1 MLLDHMKRIKD
12 ERKGITRKGILIS
25 FVFIFLTVIL
35 TLSYSN
41 LTREQRLDHLKQT
54 VQIADQVINPIIV
67 SYQEG
72 DLSRNDAIN
81 AIRDM
86 VRNMIYQDSYGDNYI
101 FMSNYEGIML
111 VQPFQPEMEM
121 SDMWGLQ
128 DSRGKYIIRALVDA
142 AKSSQGSGYVSYYYM
157 RPNSIRP
164 EMKISYV
171 IGISE
176 LDCYI
181 GTGQYM
187 TDIRRSLWLY
197 ISITFFLSMTLLS
210 LMYFLIHYILGVYDK
225 QNEMVLEENRELK
238 KMESALRISEKKY
251 RELFEQSPIGLALC
265 RMNGELVSV
274 NSSYTSILGYSND
287 EVLKLS
293 YWDITPDK
301 YFDQE
306 KKVVQDLQDNGRY
319 GPFEKE
325 YIHKDGHLVPVRLN
339 GLLVERDGQSY
350 IWSSVEDISVYKKV
364 EDEKHNLEDQLQQ
377 VYKMEAVGTLAGG
390 IAHDFNNLLFPILG
404 YTEQLMSDF
413 EKDSSTYNNLEVIFN
428 SASRA
433 KDLVQQILTFSRQEK
448 STDNI
453 FRMQPEVENALR
465 LLRATIPTTIEIQ
478 QNLDPDCRT
487 IKGDPTQLHQI
498 VMNLATN
505 SYHAMEATGGVLK
518 VSLHELSPG
527 GTDFEHQN
535 ILAESYALLT
545 VEDHGVGIDEKIIDK
560 IFDPFFT
567 TKVKERGTGMGLS
580 VVHGIINSMDGFV
593 KVKSELG
600 AGSKFKIYFPIRE
613 DLAIIKSH
621 LPEEKE
627 YRGGHESILLV
638 DDVPEILEME
648 EIMLSR
654 LGYKITVSLN
664 GQEALDIFKNNPDSF
679 DIIITDQTMPV
690 LSGDKL
696 ISEVKLIRP
705 EIPVILCSGNNQ
717 VISDSMMKDLAVSS
731 YLDKPILIKDIA
743 DAIRKALDQ

>member
-1 MLLDHMKRIKD
+1 MKRIKD